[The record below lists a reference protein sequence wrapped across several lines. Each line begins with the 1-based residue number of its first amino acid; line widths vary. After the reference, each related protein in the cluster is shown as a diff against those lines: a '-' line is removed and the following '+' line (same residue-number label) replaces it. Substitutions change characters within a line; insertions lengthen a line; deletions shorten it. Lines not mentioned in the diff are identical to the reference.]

1 MAEIEQDAQHTAG
14 IEIWGGFFKGKPAT
28 FAPFTRF
35 YRVPPPM
42 HHFHYSGPDLHCES
56 VDLAAVAKLY
66 GTPTYVYS
74 ASTMEDNY
82 RRLRRGLAGLDAQ
95 LCYAMK
101 ANSNLA
107 ILRHC
112 ANLGA
117 GFDLVSGGE
126 IRRVLAAGANLQT
139 SVFAGV
145 GKTESEIKLA
155 LEHGIFAFHVESEP
169 ELGRINHVAGKVGL
183 KAPIAIRVNPD
194 VDAHTHAKIT
204 TGKSD
209 NKFGIPLKFAAAA
222 YEAAAKYPHIA
233 IKGVQMH
240 IGSQLTAVT
249 PYVEAVEKV
258 APFAAELKTRYG
270 ITYFSIGGGMGII
283 YKDALASGQSAWW
296 EGQPADKRPL
306 TPEIYGAAMVPLLK
320 PLGLKVLLEHGRF
333 MVGNAG
339 VLLARV
345 EHLKRGAGKSFLIVD
360 AAMNDLVRPAM
371 YDSYHEIVPVHR
383 DSSRR
388 ALVVDIVG
396 PICESGDCFAKDR
409 QLQEVGEGELIAFMS
424 AGAYGYTMASRYNTR
439 PMAAEVLVKG
449 SAFELINARESFEQM
464 TAGEKIPAFL
474 Q

>member
-1 MAEIEQDAQHTAG
+1 
-14 IEIWGGFFKGKPAT
+14 
-28 FAPFTRF
+28 
-35 YRVPPPM
+35 M
-42 HHFHYSGPDLHCES
+42 HHFHYSGSDFHCES

-82 RRLRRGLAGLDAQ
+82 RRLQRGLVGLDAQ

-101 ANSNLA
+101 ANSNIA
-107 ILRHC
+107 ILRHF

-126 IRRVLAAGANLQT
+126 IRRVLAAGSSLKS

-145 GKTESEIKLA
+145 GKTEAEIKLA
-155 LEHGIFAFHVESEP
+155 LQNGIFSFHVESEP
-169 ELGRINHVAGKVGL
+169 ELARINHVAGKLGV

-209 NKFGIPLKFAAAA
+209 NKFGIPLKHAAAA
-222 YEAAAKYPHIA
+222 YEAAAKYPHLQV
-233 IKGVQMH
+233 KGVQMH
-240 IGSQLTAVT
+240 IGSQLTSVA
-249 PYVEAVEKV
+249 PFVEAVEKV
-258 APFAAELKTRYG
+258 APFAADLKARFG

-283 YKDALASGQSAWW
+283 YKDALASGQQAWW
-296 EGQPADKRPL
+296 DAQPADKRPL
-306 TPEIYGAAMVPLLK
+306 TPETYGAALVPLLK
-320 PLGLKVLLEHGRF
+320 PLGLKILLEHGRF
-333 MVGNAG
+333 MVGNSG
-339 VLLARV
+339 ILLTRV
-345 EHLKRGAGKSFLIVD
+345 EHLKRGAGKNFLIVD

-371 YDSYHEIVPVHR
+371 YDSFHEIVPLHR

-388 ALVVDIVG
+388 ALTADIVG

-424 AGAYGYTMASRYNTR
+424 AGAYGYTMSSRYNTR
-439 PMAAEVLVKG
+439 GMAAEVLVKG
-449 SAFELINARESFEQM
+449 STFELINARETFEHM
-464 TAGEKIPAFL
+464 IAGEKIPAFL
-474 Q
+474 K